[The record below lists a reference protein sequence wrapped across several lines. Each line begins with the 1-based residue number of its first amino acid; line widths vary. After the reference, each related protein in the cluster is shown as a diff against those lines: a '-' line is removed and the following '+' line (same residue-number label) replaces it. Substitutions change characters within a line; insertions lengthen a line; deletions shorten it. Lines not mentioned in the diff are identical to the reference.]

1 MAVRNAADAESWI
14 GGMKTI
20 IAGSRRGIPMSA
32 VRTAWESCPWKI
44 TTVLCGCSSG
54 VDQWGAALARESGL
68 PVEFFPADWD
78 QFGKAAGPIRNRK
91 MLRRA
96 QALIA
101 VWDGRSPGTLDM
113 ITAARKAGIPTH
125 IITEKA
131 RP

>member
-1 MAVRNAADAESWI
+1 
-14 GGMKTI
+14 
-20 IAGSRRGIPMSA
+20 
-32 VRTAWESCPWKI
+32 
-44 TTVLCGCSSG
+44 VLCGCSSG